1 MREHNGKHVLR
12 GTMAGVAG
20 GLFASWVMNEFMEGP
35 GKKLEKSLED
45 GAPEQKTGKSS
56 EDENA
61 TMKAAD
67 AVVKFTTGGRHLS
80 QEGKEKG
87 GPIVHYSY
95 GALMGGLYGALTEFW
110 NTPKAGL
117 GSIFG
122 IALFGAGDL
131 LAVPALHLSGS
142 PADQP
147 PSALVNPFLSHIVY
161 GVTTE
166 MSRRAIRP
174 LM

>member
-45 GAPEQKTGKSS
+45 GAPEQKPEKSS

-67 AVVKFTTGGRHLS
+67 AVD
-80 QEGKEKG
+80 
-87 GPIVHYSY
+87 SY
-95 GALMGGLYGALTEFW
+95 GAMMGGLYGALTEFW